1 MSQAVID
8 LTSSEVLPSEQEL
21 KAEQDTSVAT
31 LLKSKQEQDKVAEA
45 TIQKD
50 VQRLKDT
57 GKLIAVSE
65 LKEEK
70 LVLITFKQDNV
81 YETLR
86 VYEDSDM
93 SFTNKYRS
101 EEGWEEWQERGLF
114 NAFMCKLKALLT
126 LKRIYTEIQVNG
138 EECYSEVG
146 IEDIRLH
153 LTNGNPFQLVARII
167 TEEGDL
173 FQSDDPIRP
182 EKRLPEFAPTSGRLD
197 VKITFNEDNP
207 NDMLVKQ
214 QVLTRQNRMLR
225 SELCRLKK
233 RQRPEE
239 EGGQPQEP
247 SKRRRVMKVHLHPR
261 ASSVASTHESDA
273 SDQE

>member
-1 MSQAVID
+1 
-8 LTSSEVLPSEQEL
+8 VLPSEQEL

-31 LLKSKQEQDKVAEA
+31 LLKSKQEQDKVAEEA
-45 TIQKD
+45 IQKD

-101 EEGWEEWQERGLF
+101 EEGWEEWQDRGLF
-114 NAFMCKLKALLT
+114 NTFMYKLKALLT
-126 LKRIYTEIQVNG
+126 LKRIYTEIQVSG

-153 LTNGNPFQLVARII
+153 LTNGNPFLLVARII

-197 VKITFNEDNP
+197 VKITFSEDNP

-239 EGGQPQEP
+239 EGQPQEP